1 MITIAIELNNVIRNF
16 NKQLL
21 KYYQRDYQNDLDI
34 DKIDDIQENVID
46 KYIKFDSKK
55 ELKEFIYIDY
65 PYELFGCAKPMSK
78 NLATNINMWMEN
90 IGNIENEDIRVIYFS
105 LNEDALTI
113 QSSYF
118 FLSKIG
124 TRVRETIF
132 PIDID
137 ELKDKCDV
145 VISSEHSTLKWAKDN
160 EKLPVEI
167 RTNWKMT
174 DDDIHTKDFDLSYES
189 MEDIIEDDKFF
200 TKVIEYKH
208 NS

>member
-1 MITIAIELNNVIRNF
+1 
-16 NKQLL
+16 
-21 KYYQRDYQNDLDI
+21 
-34 DKIDDIQENVID
+34 
-46 KYIKFDSKK
+46 
-55 ELKEFIYIDY
+55 
-65 PYELFGCAKPMSK
+65 MSK

-132 PIDID
+132 PININ

-145 VISSEHSTLKWAKDN
+145 VISSEHSTLQWAKDN

-174 DDDIHTKDFDLSYES
+174 DDDIHTKDFDISYES
-189 MEDIIEDDKFF
+189 MEDIIEDNKFF